1 MSETT
6 TLVQTNNLTKRFGD
20 FLALDGVSLEIP
32 EGEVLGLI
40 GPNGAGKSTFVRTLM
55 GFMQPTSGHATIGGL
70 DCLANR
76 VEVHRLVSYLP
87 GDARMYGLMRAK
99 YALRQQ
105 LSFRHRSSR
114 QEELDGYERGL
125 KIAERL
131 DLDLSHWVGL
141 MSTGMRQKLALAV
154 TFAAD
159 VPMLILDE
167 PTANLDPT
175 VQAEVLAM
183 VKEAKAAGKT
193 VIFSSHVLTEIESI
207 CDRVAVMRAG
217 RLVHVQ
223 PMAEFKRRHRIQGRL
238 ADGTNNEVPAVPA
251 ALKDQLTIVLD
262 GDQLQVE
269 VAGELS
275 NVLNWL
281 ATVPLKEVSIKPV
294 GLQSVYERFHFAG
307 NSMNSAGQESAGQKS
322 AKQNSIATGTSES
335 EVTE

>member
-1 MSETT
+1 MSDTT
-6 TLVQTNNLTKRFGD
+6 TLVKTTDLTKRFGD
-20 FLALDGVSLEIP
+20 FLALDCVSLEIP
-32 EGEVLGLI
+32 KGEVLGLI

-55 GFMQPTSGHATIGGL
+55 GFMQPTSGKATISGL
-70 DCLANR
+70 DCLAKR
-76 VEVHRLVSYLP
+76 IDVHRLVSYLP

-114 QEELDGYERGL
+114 EEEIAGFERGL
-125 KIAERL
+125 KIAKRL
-131 DLDLSHWVGL
+131 DLDLSRWVGL

-167 PTANLDPT
+167 PTANLDPS

-183 VKEAKAAGKT
+183 VNEAKAAGKT

-217 RLVHVQ
+217 QLVHIQ

-238 ADGTNNEVPAVPA
+238 VDGSIDGVPAVPE
-251 ALKDQLTIVLD
+251 ALKQQLTVNRK
-262 GDQLQVE
+262 GDRLRIE
-269 VAGELS
+269 VAGELAH
-275 NVLNWL
+275 VLEWL
-281 ATVPLKEVSIKPV
+281 TTIRLEEVTVRSV
-294 GLQSVYERFHFAG
+294 GLQSIYDRFHFEG
-307 NSMNSAGQESAGQKS
+307 KSDPNSSQL
-322 AKQNSIATGTSES
+322 
-335 EVTE
+335 EVEE

>member
-1 MSETT
+1 MSDKT
-6 TLVQTNNLTKRFGD
+6 TLVKTNDLTKRFGD

-55 GFMQPTSGHATIGGL
+55 GYMQPTSGNATIGGL

-76 VEVHRLVSYLP
+76 IDVHRLVSYLP

-105 LSFRHRSSR
+105 LSFRHRR
-114 QEELDGYERGL
+114 REDELAGFERGL

-131 DLDLSHWVGL
+131 DLDLSRWVGL

-167 PTANLDPT
+167 PTANLDPS

-183 VKEAKAAGKT
+183 VNEAKAAGKT

-217 RLVHVQ
+217 QLVHVQ
-223 PMAEFKRRHRIQGRL
+223 PMAEFNRRHRIQGRL
-238 ADGTNNEVPAVPA
+238 VDGASGDLPTVPA
-251 ALKDQLTIVLD
+251 ALQEQLTIDRD
-262 GDQLQVE
+262 GDQLQID
-269 VAGELS
+269 VAGELAD
-275 NVLNWL
+275 VLDWL
-281 ATVPLKEVSIKPV
+281 ATARFKKVSVRPV
-294 GLQSVYERFHFAG
+294 GLQSVYERFHSAE
-307 NSMNSAGQESAGQKS
+307 NSFSKS
-322 AKQNSIATGTSES
+322 NEKSSI
-335 EVTE
+335 VTAFKRSGGH

>member
-1 MSETT
+1 MSDNT
-6 TLVQTNNLTKRFGD
+6 TLVKTNNLTKRFGD

-55 GFMQPTSGHATIGGL
+55 GYMQPTSGKATIGGF
-70 DCLANR
+70 DCLAKR

-114 QEELDGYERGL
+114 QEELEGFRRGL
-125 KIAERL
+125 EIAKRL
-131 DLDLSHWVGL
+131 DLDLSRWVGL
-141 MSTGMRQKLALAV
+141 MSTGMRQKLALAI

-167 PTANLDPT
+167 PTANLDPS

-183 VKEAKAAGKT
+183 VNEAKDAGKT

-223 PMAEFKRRHRIQGRL
+223 PMAEFNRRHRIQGRL
-238 ADGTNNEVPAVPA
+238 VEGSDGKLPPIPA
-251 ALKDQLTIVLD
+251 ALVEQLTVRQD
-262 GDQLQVE
+262 GDQLNVD
-269 VAGELS
+269 VTGELAD
-275 NVLNWL
+275 VLGWL
-281 ATVPLKEVSIKPV
+281 AQVRLREVSVRPV
-294 GLQSVYERFHFAG
+294 GLQSIYERFHFA
-307 NSMNSAGQESAGQKS
+307 EQKL
-322 AKQNSIATGTSES
+322 AEQKPTATATDSSETEVS
-335 EVTE
+335 E

>member
-1 MSETT
+1 MSDKT
-6 TLVQTNNLTKRFGD
+6 TLVKTTDLTKRFGD

-55 GFMQPTSGHATIGGL
+55 GYMQPTSGNATIGGL

-76 VEVHRLVSYLP
+76 IDVHRLVSYLP

-105 LSFRHRSSR
+105 LSFRHRR
-114 QEELDGYERGL
+114 REDELAGFERGL
-125 KIAERL
+125 AIAERL
-131 DLDLSHWVGL
+131 DLDLSRWVGL

-167 PTANLDPT
+167 PTANLDPS

-183 VKEAKAAGKT
+183 VNEAKAAGKT

-217 RLVHVQ
+217 QLVHVQ
-223 PMAEFKRRHRIQGRL
+223 PMAEFNRRHRIQGRL
-238 ADGTNNEVPAVPA
+238 VDGASSDLPTVPA
-251 ALKDQLTIVLD
+251 ALQEQLTIERD
-262 GDQLQVE
+262 GDQLQID
-269 VAGELS
+269 VAGELAD
-275 NVLNWL
+275 VLDWL
-281 ATVPLKEVSIKPV
+281 ATVRFKKVSVRPV

-307 NSMNSAGQESAGQKS
+307 DRFSNSNEQSLVVTASKEVE
-322 AKQNSIATGTSES
+322 ATE
-335 EVTE
+335 

>member
-1 MSETT
+1 MSDKT
-6 TLVQTNNLTKRFGD
+6 TLVKTNELTKRFGD

-55 GFMQPTSGHATIGGL
+55 GFMRPTSGNATIRGL

-76 VEVHRLVSYLP
+76 IDVHRLVSYLP

-105 LSFRHRSSR
+105 LSFRHRNSR
-114 QEELDGYERGL
+114 EEELAGFERGL

-131 DLDLSHWVGL
+131 DLDLSRWVGL

-167 PTANLDPT
+167 PTANLDPS
-175 VQAEVLAM
+175 VKAEVLAM
-183 VKEAKAAGKT
+183 VTEAKAAGKT

-217 RLVHVQ
+217 KLVHVQ
-223 PMAEFKRRHRIQGRL
+223 SMAEFKRLHRIQGQL
-238 ADGTNNEVPAVPA
+238 VDGFSGDLPPVPA
-251 ALKDQLTIVLD
+251 ALKEQMTIKREGVY
-262 GDQLQVE
+262 LQID
-269 VAGELS
+269 VAGELAD
-275 NVLNWL
+275 VLNWL
-281 ATVPLKEVSIKPV
+281 SAVRLKEVSVRPA
-294 GLQSVYERFHFAG
+294 GLQSIYERFHFAE
-307 NSMNSAGQESAGQKS
+307 NSSSNSNEKNSAAADFEKA
-322 AKQNSIATGTSES
+322 

>member
-6 TLVQTNNLTKRFGD
+6 TLVKTNKLTKRFGD
-20 FLALDGVSLEIP
+20 FLALDGVSLEIL

-55 GFMQPTSGHATIGGL
+55 GFMRPTSGNATIGGL

-76 VEVHRLVSYLP
+76 IDVHRLVSYLP
-87 GDARMYGLMRAK
+87 GDARMYGLMRAR

-105 LSFRHRSSR
+105 LSFRHRGSR
-114 QEELDGYERGL
+114 QEELNGFKRGL
-125 KIAERL
+125 KIAKRL
-131 DLDLSHWVGL
+131 DLDLSRWVGL

-167 PTANLDPT
+167 PTANLDPS

-183 VKEAKAAGKT
+183 VNEAKDAGKT
-193 VIFSSHVLTEIESI
+193 VIFSSHVLTEIEAI

-223 PMAEFKRRHRIQGRL
+223 PMAEFNRRHRIQGRL
-238 ADGTNNEVPAVPA
+238 VEGSNGELPPIPA
-251 ALKDQLTIVLD
+251 ALIEQLTIQQD
-262 GDQLQVE
+262 GDQLQADVT
-269 VAGELS
+269 GELAD
-275 NVLNWL
+275 VLGWL
-281 ATVPLKEVSIKPV
+281 AQVRLREVSVRPV
-294 GLQSVYERFHFAG
+294 GLQSIYERFHFAG
-307 NSMNSAGQESAGQKS
+307 QKP
-322 AKQNSIATGTSES
+322 KATDSSET
-335 EVTE
+335 EVAE

>member
-1 MSETT
+1 MADKT
-6 TLVQTNNLTKRFGD
+6 TLVETNNLTKRFGD
-20 FLALDGVSLEIP
+20 FLALDSVSLEIP

-55 GFMQPTSGHATIGGL
+55 GFMQPTSGQATIGGL
-70 DCLANR
+70 DCLAKR
-76 VEVHRLVSYLP
+76 IDVHRLVSYLP

-114 QEELDGYERGL
+114 KEELAGYKRGL
-125 KIAERL
+125 KVAERL
-131 DLDLSHWVGL
+131 DLDLSRWVGL
-141 MSTGMRQKLALAV
+141 MSTGMRQKLALAI

-183 VKEAKAAGKT
+183 VNEAKAAGKT

-217 RLVHVQ
+217 QLVHVQ
-223 PMAEFKRRHRIQGRL
+223 SLVEFNRRHRIQGRL
-238 ADGTNNEVPAVPA
+238 VDGALNSLPPMPA
-251 ALKDQLTIVLD
+251 AIQKQLTIKQD
-262 GDQLQVE
+262 GDHLQVD
-269 VAGELS
+269 VDGELAE
-275 NVLNWL
+275 VLGWL
-281 ATVPLKEVSIKPV
+281 ASVPLREVTVRPI
-294 GLQSVYERFHFAG
+294 GLQSVYERFH
-307 NSMNSAGQESAGQKS
+307 SAAKSLDSNHQDSASTDSPQPE
-322 AKQNSIATGTSES
+322 AAE
-335 EVTE
+335 

>member
-1 MSETT
+1 MSDKT
-6 TLVQTNNLTKRFGD
+6 TLVKATELTKRFGD
-20 FLALDGVSLEIP
+20 FLALDSVSLEIP

-55 GFMQPTSGHATIGGL
+55 GFMQPTSGKATIGGL

-76 VEVHRLVSYLP
+76 IDVHRLVSYLP

-105 LSFRHRSSR
+105 LSFRHSSSR
-114 QEELDGYERGL
+114 KEELAGFERGL

-131 DLDLSHWVGL
+131 DLDLSRWVGL

-159 VPMLILDE
+159 VPVLILDE
-167 PTANLDPT
+167 PTANLDPS

-183 VKEAKAAGKT
+183 VNEAKAAGKT

-217 RLVHVQ
+217 QLVHIQ
-223 PMAEFKRRHRIQGRL
+223 PMTEFNGRHRIQGRL
-238 ADGTNNEVPAVPA
+238 VDGSTVGVPAVPE
-251 ALKDQLTIVLD
+251 ALKEQLTVNRK
-262 GDQLQVE
+262 GDHLRIE
-269 VAGELS
+269 VTGELGH
-275 NVLNWL
+275 VLEWL
-281 ATVPLKEVSIKPV
+281 ATVRLEEVSVRSI
-294 GLQSVYERFHFAG
+294 GLQSVYERFHFEG
-307 NSMNSAGQESAGQKS
+307 ESDSNSRQL
-322 AKQNSIATGTSES
+322 
-335 EVTE
+335 EVNE